1 MRNAW
6 FRGVGEGIRLKA
18 LLSCAAI
25 LFLVAIPASTVACST
40 VACLDRGVELRRNF
54 TVRVTHEGKALPGVI
69 VQITGNSEGES
80 HRSFSGITSSNG
92 TAHFANILPGD
103 YWIQADLLGIN
114 AGYEC
119 FHINPTAS
127 RNAKKGRSYE
137 WGDEPLG
144 AREAVG
150 RLVDSQPGKGGNP
163 LENLLHRVDVPI
175 PQARLELRQPVIGT
189 VYTTVSDG
197 NGHFAFGRV
206 RDGIYVLHLEA
217 GAAPGDSTDLLL
229 RFSDIPNGR
238 TLLLSRREAGGG
250 SCGGTSLTL
259 EEARNQ

>member
-18 LLSCAAI
+18 LLSCAAV
-25 LFLVAIPASTVACST
+25 LFLVAIPASTAACST

-54 TVRVTHEGKALPGVI
+54 TVGVTHEGKALPGVI

-103 YWIQADLLGIN
+103 YWIQADLLGIS

-189 VYTTVSDG
+189 VYTTVSDA

-206 RDGIYVLHLEA
+206 RDGIYVLHVEA
-217 GAAPGDSTDLLL
+217 GAAP
-229 RFSDIPNGR
+229 
-238 TLLLSRREAGGG
+238 
-250 SCGGTSLTL
+250 
-259 EEARNQ
+259 